1 MPCQRLRRV
10 LKKLEQPVSSLSI
23 EGSTA
28 ITSTCNNEDD
38 TIGKKR
44 LLINHMTRSN
54 SIFLQAIES
63 RSLKKRKYKHIIEE
77 QHPTTAVLPKES
89 TNKEPITIDTNGKDT
104 NHRTINNDTI
114 SNNSN
119 STKNIIQS
127 IQELRKVYLFGL
139 LTVSKLQDLRDAPDA
154 ILPGNFCDITPKK

>member
-44 LLINHMTRSN
+44 LLMNHMTSSN

-63 RSLKKRKYKHIIEE
+63 RSLKKRKLKHIEE

-89 TNKEPITIDTNGKDT
+89 TNNEPITIDTNGKDT

-139 LTVSKLQDLRDAPDA
+139 QTVSKLQDLRDAPDA